1 MTLTAIHRQRP
12 QSWWDAVHSVLSHLA
27 GHMPPWAHSAE
38 QALLV
43 LAAAGLVLLAL
54 RGWLQTRALH
64 PPALAYD
71 LIAPAEAKWD
81 PASWLMFYRRL
92 FGISAPWWK
101 RLVSGQPWI
110 ALEFWSAG
118 GRVSARCWFPARL
131 KTIVLTHLQLALP
144 GMEAAAR
151 ADEPKLGEPSAR
163 ARLHFWREDL
173 YALSASDADPLRPI
187 VGALALAPEGVMQ
200 LVIAPDVR
208 WQGRAQQRWA
218 ALSGQPRSSGMFAGV
233 IGELVDIF
241 FGSVLPKQPAAVSRS
256 RLVPM
261 PAPDK
266 AREPGYRTELRLR
279 VSAGSKPD
287 AKAIMQTLTSS
298 YRSLDGSNGLR
309 PHRVFRPRAFDRDL
323 SQRRPPSGQ
332 GPVLV
337 AEELAR
343 LFHLPALG
351 IAMDEA
357 ATRVAPAHTVPL
369 SGKTLCF
376 ADAVGNAPITISQAD
391 CRQHIHVLGP
401 TGSGKSTLLMN
412 LALEDIQAG
421 RGVGVIDPKGDLVRA
436 LLERIPD
443 EASSRLVLIDPTH
456 RDYPIGLNVLDCAD
470 PDEREVVCDAIVTI
484 FRKTYERFWGPRT
497 DDILRA
503 SILTLLRKP
512 GATLCEVP
520 LLLLDPMVRQRLTAK
535 AKLQDPVGLKPF
547 WDEYERLAEGQRLQ
561 LTGPVLNKL
570 RTFLL
575 RPTMRN
581 LLGQSN
587 STIQMSE
594 LLDSNAIVLVSL
606 AKGLLGEET
615 SRLLGSFIVARL
627 WQAAMHRAD
636 RPEPQR
642 PDFNLYLD
650 EFHNYLYLPQSL
662 DEVLAEARGYRL
674 SLTLANQHLA
684 QLSPATR
691 EALAANARTRV
702 VFQCGQDDAHYLAR
716 EFEPALSQLSLQSLQ
731 RFQVAVRLCVNGRSE
746 RGFTAVTAES
756 PRSLGEAHAARLVQA
771 SLHRYG
777 RPRADVEAAIVR
789 RLRSEGVKKASD
801 LSGDS

>member
-1 MTLTAIHRQRP
+1 MTLTAIHPQRP
-12 QSWWDAVHSVLSHLA
+12 QSWWDAVHSALSHLA

-43 LAAAGLVLLAL
+43 VAAAGLVLLAL
-54 RGWLQTRALH
+54 RGWLQRRAVRQ
-64 PPALAYD
+64 PALAYD
-71 LIAPAEAKWD
+71 LIAPGEAKWD

-101 RLVSGQPWI
+101 RVVSGQPWI

-131 KTIVLTHLQLALP
+131 KTIVLTHLQMALP

-173 YALSASDADPLRPI
+173 YALTASDADPLRPI
-187 VGALALAPEGVMQ
+187 LGALALAPEGVMQ

-218 ALSGQPRSSGMFAGV
+218 ALSGQPTSSGIFAGV

-241 FGSVLPKQPAAVSRS
+241 VGSVLPKQPAPLSRS
-256 RLVPM
+256 PLVPM
-261 PAPDK
+261 PAPEK

-279 VSAGSKPD
+279 VSAPSKPD
-287 AKAIMQTLTSS
+287 AKAIMQTLTSA

-357 ATRVAPAHTVPL
+357 ATRVAPARTVPL

-401 TGSGKSTLLMN
+401 TGSGKSTLLLN
-412 LALEDIQAG
+412 LALADIQAG

-470 PDEREVVCDAIVTI
+470 PDEREVVCDGITTI

-503 SILTLLRKP
+503 AILTLLRKP

-581 LLGQSN
+581 LLGQSI

-594 LLDSNAIVLVSL
+594 LLDGNAILLVSL

-636 RPEPQR
+636 RPEIHR

-716 EFEPALSQLSLQSLQ
+716 EFEPALSRLSLQSLQ
-731 RFQVAVRLCVNGRSE
+731 RFQVAVRLCVDGRSE

-756 PRSLGEAHAARLVQA
+756 PPSLGEAHAIRLAQT
-771 SLHRYG
+771 SLQRYG

-789 RLRSEGVKKASD
+789 RLRSEGVKKAND
-801 LSGDS
+801 PSGDG